1 MSIQV
6 EHLSRLFG
14 HQKAVEDLT
23 FQIPSAQVVGLLGPN
38 GAGKSTTMKMLTSY
52 LAPSSGKARIC
63 GHDVVDNALE
73 SRRMLGYLPESNP
86 LYTDMYVREYLLS
99 VAAYYRLDQ
108 PRRRVERMIEQT
120 GLGPE
125 SHKRIG
131 QLSKGYKQRVGL
143 AQALVHDPRVL
154 ILDEPTSGL
163 DPNQLVGIREL
174 IVGLASDKTVLLSTH
189 IMQEVEAMCQ
199 RVMII
204 HQGKLVADDTMQALK
219 AQAGRT
225 RLELEWDKEPSW
237 QDLEQIPGVAAVH
250 KRGMHAALVEAANG
264 ASKGVAEG
272 PAEGVDLR
280 KVLFDWSVQQGLRV
294 LRMEVPAGR
303 NLETVFRELTRTANA
318 PHSASSIPTQKS

>member
-6 EHLSRLFG
+6 DQLSRLYG
-14 HQKAVEDLT
+14 SQKAVDSLN
-23 FQIPSAQVVGLLGPN
+23 FQIPGGQVVGLLGPN

-63 GHDVVDNALE
+63 GHDVVENALE

-108 PRRRVERMIEQT
+108 ARTRVERMIEQT

-125 SHKRIG
+125 AHKRIG
-131 QLSKGYKQRVGL
+131 QLSKGYRQRVGL
-143 AQALVHDPRVL
+143 AQALVHDPKVL

-174 IVGLASDKTVLLSTH
+174 IMGLASDKTVLLSTH

-204 HQGKLVADDTMQALK
+204 HQGRLVADDTMAALK
-219 AQAGRT
+219 AHAGRV
-225 RLELEWDKEPSW
+225 RLELEWDQEPNW
-237 QDLEQIPGVAAVH
+237 EALKQIPGVASVDPRDARTAV
-250 KRGMHAALVEAANG
+250 VEAAD
-264 ASKGVAEG
+264 ER
-272 PAEGVDLR
+272 DLR
-280 KVLFDWSVQQGLRV
+280 SVLFDWSVQEGLRV

-303 NLETVFRELTRTANA
+303 NLEAVFRELTRTIPGGQA
-318 PHSASSIPTQKS
+318 ASSPQSKAS